1 MKTLAIDFGE
11 RRVGIAVSDPSGQIS
26 MPLATIER
34 QSDSQVIAELA
45 KIASEKRIELMVVGE
60 PRRLDG
66 SVGEAARR
74 AASFAEKLQLET
86 GLPYLLVNES
96 LTSREAERRLREA
109 GIDPRKQPGRV
120 DALAA
125 QILLDEVLQGR
136 LDSER

>member
-11 RRVGIAVSDPSGQIS
+11 RRVGLAVSDPSGQIS

-34 QSDSQVIAELA
+34 RSDSQVISELA
-45 KIASEKRIELMVVGE
+45 KIASEERIELMVVGE

-86 GLPYLLVNES
+86 GLPYLLVNEC

-109 GIDPRKQPGRV
+109 GIDPRKQPGRI